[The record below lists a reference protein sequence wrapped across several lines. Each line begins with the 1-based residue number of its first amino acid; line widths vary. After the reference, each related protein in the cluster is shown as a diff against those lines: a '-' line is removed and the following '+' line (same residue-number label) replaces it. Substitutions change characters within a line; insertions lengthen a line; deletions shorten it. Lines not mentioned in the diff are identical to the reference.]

1 MAQNPTVRRLQLG
14 RELRRLRERAEVL
27 REHAATELECHVSK
41 VSRIEA
47 GKMSA
52 GVTEVKA
59 LLRLYGATEEESEQV
74 LTIAREARKRSTY
87 RVPEWVRAYVGME
100 AEATEIKDFQV
111 DLIPGLLQTRAYTE
125 AVTRAADPT
134 RDPAE
139 VERLVAIRADRQGRL
154 TGDDPPLLWVV
165 IDEAAIRRT
174 VGGPE
179 VMRDQLL
186 QLRDIARLPSVSIRI
201 LPFGA
206 GAHAAMGTP
215 FTIVRLPDPPGGQ
228 VACVQS
234 LWSVEY
240 VDRPAQVDAY
250 SVVFDR
256 ICASALDDAT
266 TAGIIDDIVGG
277 LT

>member
-14 RELRRLRERAEVL
+14 RELRRLRERAEVS
-27 REHAATELECHVSK
+27 REDAAQELECHVSK

-59 LLRLYGATEEESEQV
+59 LLRLYSAAEDESEQV

-87 RVPEWVRAYVGME
+87 RVPDWVRAYVGME

-139 VERLVAIRADRQGRL
+139 VDRLVAIRSDRQGRL

-186 QLRDIARLPSVSIRI
+186 QLREIARLPSVSVRI

-240 VDRPAQVDAY
+240 LDRPAQVDAY

-256 ICASALDDAT
+256 LCASALDDAES
-266 TAGIIDDIVGG
+266 AGIIDDIAGG
-277 LT
+277 LR